1 MAVSIQAMANPATR
15 EDVLQALVMVSQDI
29 PEDSIRPQARASQ
42 ATLTLPVVSIQGK
55 GDQVILPVSTR
66 VQDRVIPEVT
76 TQEQEAIQEEGA
88 IQEATTPALEATQE
102 ATTPAPEAIQE
113 VNTQESIQVAIP
125 RASTT
130 LKLPRNP
137 VVFSDNFLALPVA
150 ASAEVNARVTCMRQR
165 TPSMVECRLPQCTA
179 LREV

>member
-1 MAVSIQAMANPATR
+1 MANPATR

-76 TQEQEAIQEEGA
+76 TQEQEAIQEETTQEEGA

-113 VNTQESIQVAIP
+113 VSTQESIQVAIP

-165 TPSMVECRLPQCTA
+165 TPSMVECRWPQCTA